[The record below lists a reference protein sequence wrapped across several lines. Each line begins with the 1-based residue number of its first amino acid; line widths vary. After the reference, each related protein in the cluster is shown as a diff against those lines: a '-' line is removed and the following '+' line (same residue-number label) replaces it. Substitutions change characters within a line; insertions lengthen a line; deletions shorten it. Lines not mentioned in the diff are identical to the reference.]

1 MPATAWMVAMRAR
14 LDQPEVRA
22 KYRLWKQTVEPM
34 FGVLKRV
41 MGFTHFRLR
50 GFAGVEIE

>member
-1 MPATAWMVAMRAR
+1 MPATAWMVAMRPR